1 MFLVKMFKKI
11 FFLTIVLAIFYIIA
25 TRPELPQSETSPIDK
40 PVTKKYVIMFKPK
53 TSEKV
58 MDDVKLQ
65 IVNNGGS
72 IYLEY
77 YMIKGFAAEIPE
89 SFVQTLEHNPNI
101 NSMEED
107 QLVHTM

>member
-40 PVTKKYVIMFKPK
+40 P
-53 TSEKV
+53 EKV

-107 QLVHTM
+107 QLVHTMK

>member
-1 MFLVKMFKKI
+1 
-11 FFLTIVLAIFYIIA
+11 
-25 TRPELPQSETSPIDK
+25 
-40 PVTKKYVIMFKPK
+40 
-53 TSEKV
+53 

-65 IVNNGGS
+65 IVKNGGS

-77 YMIKGFAAEIPE
+77 SIFKGFAAEIPE

-107 QLVHTM
+107 QLVHTQ